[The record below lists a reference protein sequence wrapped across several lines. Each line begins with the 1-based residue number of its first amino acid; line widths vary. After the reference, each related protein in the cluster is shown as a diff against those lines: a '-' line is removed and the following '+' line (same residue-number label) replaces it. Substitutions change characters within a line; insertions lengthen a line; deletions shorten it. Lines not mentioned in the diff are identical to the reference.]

1 MSGKKK
7 KDKQKLTENNLKK
20 PEKLDDET
28 LGQVTGGLVDNVV
41 GRTHLNELMTTVTS
55 LENTDK
61 DK

>member
-28 LGQVTGGLVDNVV
+28 LGQVTGGLVGNVV
-41 GRTHLNELMTTVTS
+41 GRTHLNELMTTVTA